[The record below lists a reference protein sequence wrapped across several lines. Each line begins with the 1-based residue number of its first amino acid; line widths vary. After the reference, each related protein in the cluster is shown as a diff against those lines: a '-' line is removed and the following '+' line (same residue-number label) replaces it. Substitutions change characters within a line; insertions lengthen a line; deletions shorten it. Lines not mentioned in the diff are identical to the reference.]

1 MRLPSIL
8 AMLLI
13 LLFLI
18 VISGCSTTTPVVAKF
33 PTAPAELMEAC
44 PDLKLI
50 EPGTTKLSLA
60 LAVVADNYSLF
71 YQCQLKV
78 ENWIEWHNT
87 QKKIFD
93 SIK

>member
-1 MRLPSIL
+1 MRY
-8 AMLLI
+8 LLI
-13 LLFLI
+13 ISLFSCL
-18 VISGCSTTTPVVAKF
+18 VGCTTVVPVVAKF

-50 EPGTTKLSLA
+50 EPGTTKLSTA
-60 LAVVADNYSLF
+60 LAVVADNYSLY